1 MAVKQSG
8 LLTRDGNSVE
18 NADLAGYVTNLF
30 RKAKTKRKPLV
41 NQWTKNYQIL
51 RNRTWGVR
59 KEWLPSPEIPEIYP
73 IVATLTA
80 WQTDT
85 APTIEAVPAATPNT
99 PFYQQVVALTEDLSQ
114 IMLSVWRS
122 EDFAAELEKI
132 LWDANVYGI
141 GVAKVLWDANRGGG
155 LGNPIMQRLDP
166 FRWYPDPD
174 ATCMED
180 ALYFCEFTAN
190 LPAQELEKRFP
201 GSLAKVGTALQDD
214 GDMAPDQVRGLR
226 SPSNTRANPLSVP
239 TDNPAV
245 NNVFKPSRVIGGG
258 NDPSEVPAYSLI
270 ECWLKTP
277 VKDSQRDAWRY
288 IAVVGDTVLMDRPAL
303 DFWSHGQ
310 HPYVRYVPHDTGE
323 FYGTSL
329 VEMLSKPQ
337 LSINR
342 LLASIEQNIWLTGN
356 PVSLIGNRTGLARS
370 TITTRP
376 GQQLH
381 INGNIADVGYLQPP
395 QANPTQTEHLIDYYT
410 SRMEAISGLS
420 SIVRGQQM
428 TGRNAQGVV
437 DSIQEAAFV
446 RIRMNLRN
454 LERMLTKA
462 GNLVAAL
469 ICEFYDV
476 PRYVPILGSDG
487 AKTAKMLHTQHF
499 YLSSPD
505 GKQAPLKA
513 GVQIRTGSDLPTS
526 RSGRISEA
534 LALAG
539 MGMLDQEAV
548 LDVLDWPGRASIIPR
563 MRELAAAQGAL
574 GAPPTRRA
582 AAQH

>member
-1 MAVKQSG
+1 MND
-8 LLTRDGNSVE
+8 LLTRDGNTVE
-18 NADLAGYVTNLF
+18 NSDLAGYVTNLF
-30 RKAKTKRKPLV
+30 RKAKHKRRPLV

-51 RNRTWGVR
+51 RNRTWGTR

-73 IVATLTA
+73 IIATLTA

-85 APTIEAVPAATPNT
+85 APTFEAIPSATPNT
-99 PFYQQVVALTEDLSQ
+99 PYYQQVVNLTEDLSQ
-114 IMLSVWRS
+114 ILLSVWRS
-122 EDFAAELEKI
+122 EDFGAELEKI

-174 ATCMED
+174 GTCMED
-180 ALYFCEFTAN
+180 CLYFCEFST
-190 LPAQELEKRFP
+190 LSAQELEKRFP
-201 GSLAKVGTALQDD
+201 GSLEKVGTALGDD
-214 GDMAPDQVRGLR
+214 GEQQPDQIRGIR
-226 SPSNTRANPLSVP
+226 TPSQTRANPISMP
-239 TDNPAV
+239 TNDEGV
-245 NNVFKPSRVIGGG
+245 NNVFKPGRVMGGG
-258 NDPSEVPAYSLI
+258 SDPSDTPSYSLI

-288 IAVVGDTVLMDRPAL
+288 VAVCGDTVLLDRPAH

-356 PVSLIGNRTGLARS
+356 PVTRIGNRSGLAR
-370 TITTRP
+370 TAITTRP

-381 INGNIADVGYLQPP
+381 INGNINEIDYLQPP
-395 QANPTQTEHLIDYYT
+395 QSNPMQTEHLIDYYT

-437 DSIQEAAFV
+437 DSMQEAAFV

-454 LERMLTKA
+454 LERALTKA

-487 AKTAKMLHTQHF
+487 AKAAKMLHTQHF

-505 GKQAPLKA
+505 GQTAPLKA
-513 GVQIRTGSDLPTS
+513 AVQIRSGSDLPTS
-526 RSGRISEA
+526 RSGRIAEA

-548 LDVLDWPGRASIIPR
+548 LDVADWPGRSTIIQR
-563 MRELAAAQGAL
+563 MREMQAAAGTL
-574 GAPPTRRA
+574 GQPPTRRA